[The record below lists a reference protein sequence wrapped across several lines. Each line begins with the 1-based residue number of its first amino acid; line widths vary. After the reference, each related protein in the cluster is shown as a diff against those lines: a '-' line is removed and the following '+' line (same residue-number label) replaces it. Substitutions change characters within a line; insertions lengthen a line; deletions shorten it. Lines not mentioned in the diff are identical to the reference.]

1 VNVLGGGDIPLLIEL
16 DLALVH
22 EVLHDLR
29 GTKVLLDVLFELGY
43 LLLHV
48 GKLLQL
54 LLDLYRLLLVG
65 ELLLLDLSGRS
76 SPLGADL

>member
-22 EVLHDLR
+22 EMLHDLR
-29 GTKVLLDVLFELGY
+29 GAKVLLDVLFELGY

-54 LLDLYRLLLVG
+54 LLDLYLLLLVG